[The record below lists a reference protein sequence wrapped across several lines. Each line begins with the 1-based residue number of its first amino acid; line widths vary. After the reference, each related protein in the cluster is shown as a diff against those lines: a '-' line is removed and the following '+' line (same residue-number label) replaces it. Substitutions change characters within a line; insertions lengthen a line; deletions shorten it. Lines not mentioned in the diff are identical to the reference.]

1 MYEYNTFRQPWRG
14 LCLDS
19 RPVGGGCSFVAVG
32 TPEGTLNGAVTSYMD
47 AILKAAVIRYIW
59 IK

>member
-19 RPVGGGCSFVAVG
+19 RSVGSGCSFVALG

-47 AILKAAVIRYIW
+47 AEKAVAIRYMW